1 MNKILETFCFLYTI
15 SYIITAVIT
24 APELIPILVKNASN
38 MVTNTETN
46 TNKGKEIIHSK
57 LVICDD
63 DQKNCQ
69 AIETFRV
76 SENNTFNCFQN
87 EIEIL
92 FSLEKIEVSGFLSD
106 GLSHILKHKSEFT
119 NVCKKLKR

>member
-1 MNKILETFCFLYTI
+1 MKKIFDAFSFLYTI

-24 APELIPILVKNASN
+24 APELIPILKKNASN
-38 MVTNTETN
+38 TIK
-46 TNKGKEIIHSK
+46 KGNEITYSK

-63 DQKNCQ
+63 EQQQCQ
-69 AIETFRV
+69 AIDKFRV

-92 FSLEKIEVSGFLSD
+92 FNLEKLEVSGFFSD
-106 GLSHILKHKSEFT
+106 GLSHILKHKSELT
-119 NVCKKLKR
+119 TVCKKLKRFEIFQ